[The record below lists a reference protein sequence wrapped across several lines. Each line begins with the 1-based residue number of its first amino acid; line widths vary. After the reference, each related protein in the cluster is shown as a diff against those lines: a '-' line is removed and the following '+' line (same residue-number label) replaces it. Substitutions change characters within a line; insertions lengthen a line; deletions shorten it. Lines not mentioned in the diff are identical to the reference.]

1 MANAISILPDQQ
13 LAALNDVY
21 RKAVAR
27 KRLKATLAA
36 AVFFAALVIAAIGAE
51 VNLRTLFTYFGNFVS
66 YFDRI
71 LTLEDG
77 TRVWTNFGEWF
88 WGWQKWL
95 KMLGETILI
104 SYVGTLIGA
113 VFAFALN
120 FFAAQNTSPAPW
132 LRFVIRRILEFART
146 VPGIV
151 FALIF
156 VIAFGLGPMA
166 GVLAIAVH
174 STGALGK
181 LFSEIVENAD
191 MKPVEGVRS
200 TGASWLSC
208 MRFAVLPQ
216 VTAGY
221 ASYALLRFEI
231 NVREASVMGFV
242 GAGGIGQELVVA
254 IRKFYYSD
262 VSAILVTIIVTVFVI
277 DITTGWLRGKTVRQG
292 GTRMSQLPKPDTD
305 ALRTKYPD
313 VFDRP
318 ASARLAMPAV
328 ILAVL
333 AIFVFGL
340 VDLGFSPAKLV
351 SGLSQLGWITL
362 MMIPPDPGSSLP
374 AYLAALG
381 ETLSIALL
389 GTTLAAVAALPV
401 SLLAARNIIPSNLLR
416 FPVRRFL
423 DSIRG
428 VDTLIWAL
436 VWINVVGLGPFAGV
450 LAIAVSDF
458 GAFGKLFSEAIE
470 AADRKQV
477 EGIRASG
484 GSALHEIR
492 FGLMP
497 QVASGDRGAGA
508 LFHRVEY
515 AFRHHHRHR
524 RRRRHWPAASRA
536 NPRAGVA
543 EGLVPDPDDFGR
555 CRRHRLDLR

>member
-1 MANAISILPDQQ
+1 
-13 LAALNDVY
+13 
-21 RKAVAR
+21 
-27 KRLKATLAA
+27 
-36 AVFFAALVIAAIGAE
+36 
-51 VNLRTLFTYFGNFVS
+51 
-66 YFDRI
+66 
-71 LTLEDG
+71 
-77 TRVWTNFGEWF
+77 
-88 WGWQKWL
+88 
-95 KMLGETILI
+95 
-104 SYVGTLIGA
+104 
-113 VFAFALN
+113 
-120 FFAAQNTSPAPW
+120 
-132 LRFVIRRILEFART
+132 
-146 VPGIV
+146 
-151 FALIF
+151 
-156 VIAFGLGPMA
+156 
-166 GVLAIAVH
+166 
-174 STGALGK
+174 
-181 LFSEIVENAD
+181 
-191 MKPVEGVRS
+191 
-200 TGASWLSC
+200 
-208 MRFAVLPQ
+208 
-216 VTAGY
+216 
-221 ASYALLRFEI
+221 
-231 NVREASVMGFV
+231 
-242 GAGGIGQELVVA
+242 
-254 IRKFYYSD
+254 
-262 VSAILVTIIVTVFVI
+262 
-277 DITTGWLRGKTVRQG
+277 
-292 GTRMSQLPKPDTD
+292 MSQLPKPDTG

-497 QVASGDRGAGA
+497 QVLPVIAGQVLYFIESNTRSATIIGIVGAGGIGLQLA
-508 LFHRVEY
+508 EQIRVLEWQKVSFLILMILV
-515 AFRHHHRHR
+515 AVAVIDWISGKLRF
-524 RRRRHWPAASRA
+524 AIIGQRA
-536 NPRAGVA
+536 IA
-543 EGLVPDPDDFGR
+543 
-555 CRRHRLDLR
+555 